1 MLATGVNGVQAAQ
14 SFIVSYTDGTTSTFK
29 QTLSDWFAPQ
39 SYSGESK
46 AMTMAYRDTSG
57 GLRDNRTF
65 LLYGY
70 SFTLNSAKKVAS
82 ITLPNNRNVVVL
94 AISLAP

>member
-46 AMTMAYRDTSG
+46 AMTMAYCDTSG

-70 SFTLNSAKKVAS
+70 SFTLNSEEGGQHHAAK
-82 ITLPNNRNVVVL
+82 
-94 AISLAP
+94 